1 MKDTVLK
8 FRKVTS
14 IESIQNFRPTANDIK
29 NSSALLERA
38 RLVLS
43 VFRAKPYAIKYLVD
57 SQGNPFPEVEDMEDY
72 LELQVLKNSSGEV
85 GKIYKYF
92 YDGAHFRLL
101 PLPDADEEKMNR
113 MVEDED
119 Y

>member
-1 MKDTVLK
+1 M
-8 FRKVTS
+8 
-14 IESIQNFRPTANDIK
+14 
-29 NSSALLERA
+29 
-38 RLVLS
+38 
-43 VFRAKPYAIKYLVD
+43 FRAKPYAIKYLVD

-101 PLPDADEEKMNR
+101 PLSEADEEKMNR
-113 MVEDED
+113 MVEDDD